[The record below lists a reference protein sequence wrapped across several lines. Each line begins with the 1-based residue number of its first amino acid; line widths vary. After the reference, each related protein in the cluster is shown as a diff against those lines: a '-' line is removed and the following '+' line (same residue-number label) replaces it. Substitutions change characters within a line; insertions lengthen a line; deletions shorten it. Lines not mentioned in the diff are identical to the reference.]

1 MPRKR
6 LFIIVL
12 ALLIPLGLA
21 LFPFGWL
28 GLEVPAFGSWMDGFF
43 VNDWIH
49 ALGHGTIFL
58 ILGLALLLI
67 FSALRARLWLYYTVI
82 LAAGIGQEFFQL
94 LFKKQLLVFD
104 DSRDIFTDL
113 IGATV
118 ALLLWR
124 FVLSKIFLPTP
135 TPSNPA
141 NT

>member
-6 LFIIVL
+6 LFIIGI

-28 GLEVPAFGSWMDGFF
+28 GLEVPAFGSWMDGVF
-43 VNDWIH
+43 VNDWVH

-58 ILGLALLLI
+58 ILGLALLLV
-67 FSALRARLWLYYTVI
+67 FPVLRTRLWLYYTLI

-104 DSRDIFTDL
+104 DSRDILTDL

-118 ALLLWR
+118 AFLLWR
-124 FVLSKIFLPTP
+124 FVLSKFFLPVPAP
-135 TPSNPA
+135 TDAA
-141 NT
+141 NI